1 MTVIIKERGALT
13 KAAENTTIII
23 QEKGIETTGMMV
35 AILMQGGLTIV
46 KKATIKVTTE
56 GILLQRENVQGREV
70 FITMTVITKTENAV
84 LKEA

>member
-1 MTVIIKERGALT
+1 MKERGALT
-13 KAAENTTIII
+13 TAAENTTIII
-23 QEKGIETTGMMV
+23 QKKGIQTTGMMV

-56 GILLQRENVQGREV
+56 GILIKKENIQRKEV
-70 FITMTVITKTENAV
+70 FITMTVITKIENAV

>member
-1 MTVIIKERGALT
+1 
-13 KAAENTTIII
+13 
-23 QEKGIETTGMMV
+23 MV

-70 FITMTVITKTENAV
+70 FITMTVITKIENAV